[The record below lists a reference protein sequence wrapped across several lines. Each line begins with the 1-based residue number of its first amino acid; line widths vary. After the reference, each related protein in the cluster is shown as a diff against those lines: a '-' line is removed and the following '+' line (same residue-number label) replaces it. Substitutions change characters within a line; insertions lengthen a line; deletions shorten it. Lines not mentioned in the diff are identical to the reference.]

1 MRPAEVGVQRV
12 NGFGSMRAEPAI
24 QPAQD
29 RRLFFL
35 NILDSEDP

>member
-12 NGFGSMRAEPAI
+12 NDLGVCGAEPAI

>member
-12 NGFGSMRAEPAI
+12 NDLGIGGAEPAI
-24 QPAQD
+24 QRGRN

-35 NILDSEDP
+35 NILDSENP